1 MPRTAIIRVAEIEW
15 GPMTPPIIDYHVH
28 ESHSRDAPTAT
39 VPSLVAAAQDRGVE
53 EMALTTH
60 LILEGPDAP
69 LGVQLGE
76 MDGYLR
82 GIEEAQGD
90 TGVRLR
96 AGLEVDYFPSRER
109 QIRTIVEEHPLDF
122 VLGSTHYINGVD
134 IGSRVEAAGFFGG
147 RPLAE
152 AADEYFTVWRRA
164 VESGLFD
171 VMAHPD
177 YWRKFLHTARAEPA
191 TWGEYGSVVTDA
203 IRSLKVHGVG
213 VEVNTSA
220 TRHGLGGFYPV
231 REFLMAARAAG
242 VRRVTLGSD
251 THAPELLGQL
261 IPEAAGMLSE
271 LGFRRVSTFKGREN
285 SSVSLSRLIPEV
297 C

>member
-1 MPRTAIIRVAEIEW
+1 MA
-15 GPMTPPIIDYHVH
+15 PPIIDYHVH

-39 VPSLVAAAQDRGVE
+39 LPSLVAAAEARGVE
-53 EMALTTH
+53 EMVLTTH

-69 LGVQLGE
+69 LGVQTEEL
-76 MDGYLR
+76 DGYFR
-82 GIEEAQGD
+82 GIEEAQRG
-90 TGVRLR
+90 TWVRLR

-109 QIRTIVEEHPLDF
+109 QIGAIVDEHPLDF
-122 VLGSTHYINGVD
+122 VLGSTHYVNGVD
-134 IGSRVEAAGFFGG
+134 IGSRVEAAGFFSG
-147 RPLAE
+147 RTLSE
-152 AADEYFTVWRRA
+152 AADEYFTVWMRA

-191 TWGEYGSVVTDA
+191 AWGEYGSVVADA
-203 IRSLKVHGVG
+203 IGSLAGHGVG

-220 TRHGLGGFYPV
+220 TRHGLVGFYPV
-231 REFLMAARAAG
+231 REFLVAARAAG

-251 THAPELLGQL
+251 THAPELLGYL
-261 IPEAAGMLSE
+261 IPEAASMLRE
-271 LGFRRVSTFKGREN
+271 LGFTCISTFKGRVN
-285 SSVSLSRLIPEV
+285 SSVSLSRLLPEG

>member
-1 MPRTAIIRVAEIEW
+1 
-15 GPMTPPIIDYHVH
+15 MTPSIIDYHVH

-39 VPSLVAAAQDRGVE
+39 IPSLVAAAEARGVE

-60 LILEGPDAP
+60 LILEGPDVL
-69 LGVQLGE
+69 LGVQTEEL
-76 MDGYLR
+76 DGYFR
-82 GIEEAQGD
+82 GIEEAQRR

-96 AGLEVDYFPSRER
+96 AGLEVDYFPSQER
-109 QIRTIVEEHPLDF
+109 RIEAILDEHPLDY

-147 RPLAE
+147 RPLSE

-191 TWGEYGSVVTDA
+191 AWGEYGSVVADA
-203 IRSLKVHGVG
+203 IGSLVGHGVG

-231 REFLMAARAAG
+231 REFLVAARAAG

-251 THAPELLGQL
+251 THAPELLGYL
-261 IPEAAGMLSE
+261 IPEAVGMLRE
-271 LGFRRVSTFKGREN
+271 LGFRGVSTFRGRVN
-285 SSVSLSRLIPEV
+285 SSVSLDHLVPEM

>member
-1 MPRTAIIRVAEIEW
+1 MA
-15 GPMTPPIIDYHVH
+15 PPIIDYHVH

-39 VPSLVAAAQDRGVE
+39 LPSLVAAAEARGVE

-69 LGVQLGE
+69 LGVQTEEL
-76 MDGYLR
+76 DGYFR
-82 GIEEAQGD
+82 GIEEAQRG

-109 QIRTIVEEHPLDF
+109 QIGAIVDEHPLDF
-122 VLGSTHYINGVD
+122 VLGSTHYVNGVD
-134 IGSRVEAAGFFGG
+134 IGSRVEAAGFFSG
-147 RPLAE
+147 RPLSE
-152 AADEYFTVWRRA
+152 AADEYFTVWMRA

-191 TWGEYGSVVTDA
+191 AWGEYGSVVADA
-203 IRSLKVHGVG
+203 IGSLAGRGVG

-220 TRHGLGGFYPV
+220 TRHGLVGFYPV
-231 REFLMAARAAG
+231 REFLVAARAAG

-251 THAPELLGQL
+251 THAPELLGYL
-261 IPEAAGMLSE
+261 IPEAAMMLRE
-271 LGFRRVSTFKGREN
+271 LGFTRVSTFKGRVN
-285 SSVSLSRLIPEV
+285 SSVSLSRLLPEG

>member
-1 MPRTAIIRVAEIEW
+1 MA
-15 GPMTPPIIDYHVH
+15 PPIIDYHVH

-39 VPSLVAAAQDRGVE
+39 LPSLVAAAEARGVE

-69 LGVQLGE
+69 LGVQTEEL
-76 MDGYLR
+76 DGYFR
-82 GIEEAQGD
+82 GIEEAQRG

-109 QIRTIVEEHPLDF
+109 QIGAIVDEHPLDF
-122 VLGSTHYINGVD
+122 VLGSTHYVNGVD
-134 IGSRVEAAGFFGG
+134 IGSRVEAAGFFSG
-147 RPLAE
+147 RTLSE
-152 AADEYFTVWRRA
+152 AADEYFTVWMRA

-191 TWGEYGSVVTDA
+191 AWGEYGSVVLDA
-203 IRSLKVHGVG
+203 IGSLAGRGVG

-220 TRHGLGGFYPV
+220 TRHGLVGFYPV
-231 REFLMAARAAG
+231 REFLVAAWAAG

-251 THAPELLGQL
+251 THAPELLGYL
-261 IPEAAGMLSE
+261 IPEAAMMLRE
-271 LGFRRVSTFKGREN
+271 LGFTRVSTFKGRVN
-285 SSVSLSRLIPEV
+285 SSVSLSRLLPEG

>member
-1 MPRTAIIRVAEIEW
+1 M
-15 GPMTPPIIDYHVH
+15 
-28 ESHSRDAPTAT
+28 
-39 VPSLVAAAQDRGVE
+39 
-53 EMALTTH
+53 
-60 LILEGPDAP
+60 
-69 LGVQLGE
+69 
-76 MDGYLR
+76 
-82 GIEEAQGD
+82 
-90 TGVRLR
+90 RLR

-109 QIRTIVEEHPLDF
+109 QIRAIVDEHPLDY

-152 AADEYFTVWRRA
+152 AADEYFTVWGQA

-191 TWGEYGSVVTDA
+191 AWSEYGDVVAEA
-203 IRSLKVHGVG
+203 IGSLASHGVG

-231 REFLMAARAAG
+231 REFLEAAQAAG

-251 THAPELLGQL
+251 THAPQILGYM
-261 IPEAAGMLSE
+261 IPEAARTLSE
-271 LGFRRVSTFKGREN
+271 LGFRHVSTFKGRVN
-285 SSVSLSRLIPEV
+285 SSVPLSRLLPERR
-297 C
+297 